1 MAIWKWLTGRLNV
14 TSDLDKW
21 RMMWGFDHDSG
32 QNVTPDSA
40 MKLSTWWAAKRL
52 ISETISTLPAGV
64 FATASND
71 QRTAR
76 KDHRLYEILQ
86 ITPNADQTAVEFW
99 EGRIAPL
106 CDFGNSYAEK
116 KFIGDR
122 LVALQP
128 MKAENTTPLRDSSD
142 RLFYRFNDRGKNED
156 LPKDKVFHIK
166 GFAPNDE
173 DEGLSPVAYA
183 ARSLGAAISA
193 DRASARLFSK
203 GLRNSGFWKP
213 PVTMDKDQRQQFMDN
228 YVKPFEGHE
237 GQGSGIIMPPGF
249 DWQSL
254 NITPRD
260 AELIMA
266 RGFSVEDVCRWM
278 GVPPILVGHASE
290 GQTMWGSGVEQ
301 IILGWLILGLRAYL
315 KRIESAVNTRLVTP
329 TDRAAG
335 IYFEF
340 NFEGLLRADS
350 AGRAAL
356 MSSLAQNGLR
366 TRDELRKLDN
376 LAPKPGGDVLT
387 VQSALVPLDQIGKQQ
402 SDANSVRNALRAW
415 LIEERE
421 ERKAA

>member
-166 GFAPNDE
+166 GFAPTTRTRGFRPSPMPLVRLAQPSRRN
-173 DEGLSPVAYA
+173 GRPPGCFPRAFATAGSGSRRSRWTRINASSSWTITSSLSRATK
-183 ARSLGAAISA
+183 ARA
-193 DRASARLFSK
+193 RASSCRRASIGSRSTSRLA
-203 GLRNSGFWKP
+203 
-213 PVTMDKDQRQQFMDN
+213 
-228 YVKPFEGHE
+228 
-237 GQGSGIIMPPGF
+237 MP
-249 DWQSL
+249 
-254 NITPRD
+254 N
-260 AELIMA
+260 
-266 RGFSVEDVCRWM
+266 
-278 GVPPILVGHASE
+278 
-290 GQTMWGSGVEQ
+290 
-301 IILGWLILGLRAYL
+301 
-315 KRIESAVNTRLVTP
+315 
-329 TDRAAG
+329 
-335 IYFEF
+335 
-340 NFEGLLRADS
+340 
-350 AGRAAL
+350 
-356 MSSLAQNGLR
+356 
-366 TRDELRKLDN
+366 
-376 LAPKPGGDVLT
+376 
-387 VQSALVPLDQIGKQQ
+387 
-402 SDANSVRNALRAW
+402 
-415 LIEERE
+415 
-421 ERKAA
+421 